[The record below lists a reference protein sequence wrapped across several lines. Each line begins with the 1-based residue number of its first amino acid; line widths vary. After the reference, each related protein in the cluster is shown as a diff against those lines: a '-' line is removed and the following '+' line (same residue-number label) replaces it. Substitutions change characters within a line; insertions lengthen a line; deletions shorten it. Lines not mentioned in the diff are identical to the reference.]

1 MLKASEAWAITK
13 KSDKYTEQLSMIERE
28 IQKEA
33 ERGESS
39 TWWHCE
45 NMTDYERETLVK
57 RLEEFGYATTAGDS
71 MIYINWR
78 NASKE

>member
-1 MLKASEAWAITK
+1 MLKAAEAWAITK

-33 ERGESS
+33 ERGGSS
-39 TWWHCE
+39 TWWYCE
-45 NMTDYERETLVK
+45 NMTDYERKILTK
-57 RLEEFGYATTAGDS
+57 RLEEFGYVATTSDS
-71 MIYINWR
+71 VIHINWR

>member
-13 KSDKYTEQLSMIERE
+13 KSDKYTAQLGMIEQE

-39 TWWHCE
+39 TWWYCE
-45 NMTDYERETLVK
+45 NMTDYERKILAK
-57 RLEEFGYATTAGDS
+57 RLEEFGYTTSASDS
-71 MIYINWR
+71 VIYINWR